1 MIIEEIKKANV
12 QAMKNKDQNLRSI
25 YSVVINKYM
34 QAQIEAR
41 LLKKE
46 VNDDDMIRIIQKTI
60 KELDEEASN
69 YEKVGHMDEANNI
82 RLQRGALEG
91 YLPKMLTADEIH
103 AIILTLPDRSIP
115 GVMKHFKPNYGSRV
129 DMKMVSDELKNF

>member
-1 MIIEEIKKANV
+1 MIIDEIKSANTA
-12 QAMKNKDQNLRSI
+12 AMKSRNQNLRSI

-46 VNDDDMIRIIQKTI
+46 VGDDDMVRIIQKTI
-60 KELDEEASN
+60 KELDEEAKN
-69 YEKVGHMDEANNI
+69 YEMVGNIGEADKI
-82 RLQRGALEG
+82 KLQRTAIEG
-91 YLPKMLTADEIH
+91 YLPKMLTAEEIH
-103 AIILTLPDRSIP
+103 EIILTLPDRSIP
-115 GVMKHFKPNYGSRV
+115 SVMRHFKSQYGSRV

>member
-1 MIIEEIKKANV
+1 MIIDEIKEANT
-12 QAMKNKDQNLRSI
+12 QAMKSRNQNLRNI

-46 VNDDDMIRIIQKTI
+46 VGDDDLIRIIQKTI
-60 KELDEEASN
+60 KELDEEAAN
-69 YEKVGHMDEANNI
+69 YERVGNMAEAEKI
-82 RLQRGALEG
+82 QTQRAAIEG
-91 YLPKMLTADEIH
+91 YLPKMLTAEEIH

-115 GVMKHFKPNYGSRV
+115 GVMRHFKGTYGSRV

>member
-1 MIIEEIKKANV
+1 MIIDEIKEANKT
-12 QAMKNKDQNLRSI
+12 AMKERNQNLRNI

-46 VNDDDMIRIIQKTI
+46 VGDDDLIRIIQKTI

-69 YEKVGHMDEANNI
+69 YQKVGNTAEAEKI
-82 RLQRGALEG
+82 SMQRSAIEG
-91 YLPKMLTADEIH
+91 YLPKMLTAEEIH

-115 GVMKHFKPNYGSRV
+115 GVMRHFKSTYGSRV

>member
-1 MIIEEIKKANV
+1 MIIDEIKKANTE
-12 QAMKNKDQNLRSI
+12 AMKERNQNLRNI
-25 YSVVINKYM
+25 YSVIINKYM

-69 YEKVGHMDEANNI
+69 YEKVGNMEEADKI
-82 RLQRGALEG
+82 KAQRSAIEG
-91 YLPKMLTADEIH
+91 YLPKMLTAEEIH
-103 AIILTLPDRSIP
+103 EIILTLPDRSIP
-115 GVMKHFKPNYGSRV
+115 AVMRHFKQAYGSRV

>member
-1 MIIEEIKKANV
+1 MIIDEIKAANTA
-12 QAMKNKDQNLRSI
+12 AMKSRNQNLRSI

-46 VNDDDMIRIIQKTI
+46 VGDDDLIRIIQKTI
-60 KELDEEASN
+60 KELDEEAKN
-69 YEKVGHMDEANNI
+69 YEMVGNTSEADKI
-82 RLQRGALEG
+82 RLQRTAIEG
-91 YLPKMLTADEIH
+91 YLPQMLTAEEIH
-103 AIILTLPDRSIP
+103 QIILTLPDRSIP
-115 GVMKHFKPNYGSRV
+115 SVMRHFKTQYGSRV

>member
-1 MIIEEIKKANV
+1 MIIDEIKEANT
-12 QAMKNKDQNLRSI
+12 QAMKSRNQNLRNI

-46 VNDDDMIRIIQKTI
+46 VGDDDLIRIIQKTI
-60 KELDEEASN
+60 KELDEEAAN
-69 YEKVGHMDEANNI
+69 YERVGNMAEAEKI
-82 RLQRGALEG
+82 QSQRAAIEG
-91 YLPKMLTADEIH
+91 YLPKMLTAEEIH

-115 GVMKHFKPNYGSRV
+115 GVMRHFKSTYGSRV

>member
-1 MIIEEIKKANV
+1 MIIDEIKEANTA
-12 QAMKNKDQNLRSI
+12 AMKSRNQNLRNI

-46 VNDDDMIRIIQKTI
+46 VGDDDLIRIIQKTI

-69 YEKVGHMDEANNI
+69 YEKVGNTAEAEKI
-82 RLQRGALEG
+82 MIQRSAIEG
-91 YLPKMLTADEIH
+91 YLPKMLTAEEIH

-115 GVMKHFKPNYGSRV
+115 GVMRHFKTTYGSRV

>member
-1 MIIEEIKKANV
+1 MIIDEIKKANTE
-12 QAMKNKDQNLRSI
+12 AMKERNQNLRNI
-25 YSVVINKYM
+25 YSVIINKYM

-60 KELDEEASN
+60 KELDEEALN
-69 YEKVGHMDEANNI
+69 YEKVGNMEEADKI
-82 RLQRGALEG
+82 RAQRSAIEG
-91 YLPKMLTADEIH
+91 YLPKMLTAEEIH
-103 AIILTLPDRSIP
+103 EIILTFPDRSIP
-115 GVMKHFKPNYGSRV
+115 AVMRHFKQAYGSRV

>member
-41 LLKKE
+41 LLKKD

-60 KELDEEASN
+60 KELDEEANN
-69 YEKVGHMDEANNI
+69 YEKVGHIDEANNI

-115 GVMKHFKPNYGSRV
+115 GVMKHFKQNYGSRV

>member
-1 MIIEEIKKANV
+1 MIIDEIKKANTE
-12 QAMKNKDQNLRSI
+12 AMKERNQNLRNI
-25 YSVVINKYM
+25 YSVIINKYM

-60 KELDEEASN
+60 KELDEEALN
-69 YEKVGHMDEANNI
+69 YEKVGNMEEADKI
-82 RLQRGALEG
+82 RAQRSAIEG
-91 YLPKMLTADEIH
+91 YLPKMLTAKEIH
-103 AIILTLPDRSIP
+103 EIILTLPDRSIP
-115 GVMKHFKPNYGSRV
+115 AVMRHFKQNYGSRV

>member
-1 MIIEEIKKANV
+1 MIIDEIKKANTE
-12 QAMKNKDQNLRSI
+12 AMKERNQNLRNI
-25 YSVVINKYM
+25 YSVIINKYM

-60 KELDEEASN
+60 KELDEEALN
-69 YEKVGHMDEANNI
+69 YEKVGNMEEADKI
-82 RLQRGALEG
+82 RAQRSAIEG
-91 YLPKMLTADEIH
+91 YLPKMLTAEEIH
-103 AIILTLPDRSIP
+103 EIILTLPDRSIP
-115 GVMKHFKPNYGSRV
+115 AVMRHFKQAYGSRV

>member
-1 MIIEEIKKANV
+1 MIIDEIKKANTE
-12 QAMKNKDQNLRSI
+12 AMKERNQNLRNI
-25 YSVVINKYM
+25 YSVIINKYM

-69 YEKVGHMDEANNI
+69 YEKVGNMEEADKI
-82 RLQRGALEG
+82 RAQRSAIEG
-91 YLPKMLTADEIH
+91 YLPKMLTAEEIH
-103 AIILTLPDRSIP
+103 EIILTLPDRSIP
-115 GVMKHFKPNYGSRV
+115 AVMRHFKQAYGSRV

>member
-1 MIIEEIKKANV
+1 MIIDEIKKANTE
-12 QAMKNKDQNLRSI
+12 AMKERNQNLRNI
-25 YSVVINKYM
+25 YSVIINKYM

-69 YEKVGHMDEANNI
+69 YEKVGNMEEAGKI
-82 RLQRGALEG
+82 KAQRSAIEG
-91 YLPKMLTADEIH
+91 YLPKMLTAEEIH
-103 AIILTLPDRSIP
+103 EIILTLPDRSIP
-115 GVMKHFKPNYGSRV
+115 AVMRHFKQTYGSRV

>member
-1 MIIEEIKKANV
+1 MIIDEIKKANTE
-12 QAMKNKDQNLRSI
+12 AMKERNQNLRNI
-25 YSVVINKYM
+25 YSVIINKYM

-69 YEKVGHMDEANNI
+69 YEKVGNMEEADKI
-82 RLQRGALEG
+82 RAQRSAIEG
-91 YLPKMLTADEIH
+91 YLPKMLTAEEIH
-103 AIILTLPDRSIP
+103 EIILTLPDRSIP
-115 GVMKHFKPNYGSRV
+115 AVMRHFKQNYGSRV

>member
-1 MIIEEIKKANV
+1 MIIDEIKEANTA
-12 QAMKNKDQNLRSI
+12 AMKSRNQNLRNI

-46 VNDDDMIRIIQKTI
+46 VGDDDMIRIIQKTI

-69 YEKVGHMDEANNI
+69 YEKVGNLSEAEKI
-82 RLQRGALEG
+82 QTQRSAIEG
-91 YLPKMLTADEIH
+91 YLPKMLTAEEIH
-103 AIILTLPDRSIP
+103 EIILTLSDRSIP
-115 GVMKHFKPNYGSRV
+115 GVMRHFKSTYGSRV

>member
-1 MIIEEIKKANV
+1 MIIEEIKKANTE
-12 QAMKNKDQNLRSI
+12 AMKNRDQNLRSI

-69 YEKVGHMDEANNI
+69 YEKVGNVEEANKI
-82 RLQRGALEG
+82 KAQRGAIEG
-91 YLPKMLTADEIH
+91 YLPKMLSAEEIH
-103 AIILTLPDRSIP
+103 QIISTLPDRSIP
-115 GVMKHFKPNYGSRV
+115 GVMRHFKQNYGSRV

>member
-1 MIIEEIKKANV
+1 MIIDEIKEANTA
-12 QAMKNKDQNLRSI
+12 AMKSRNQNLRNI

-46 VNDDDMIRIIQKTI
+46 VGDDDMIRIIQKTI

-69 YEKVGHMDEANNI
+69 YEKVGNLSEAEKI
-82 RLQRGALEG
+82 QTQRSAIEG
-91 YLPKMLTADEIH
+91 YLPKMLTAEEIH
-103 AIILTLPDRSIP
+103 EIILTLPDRSIP
-115 GVMKHFKPNYGSRV
+115 GVMRHFKSTYGSRV

>member
-1 MIIEEIKKANV
+1 MIIEEIKNANTE
-12 QAMKNKDQNLRSI
+12 AMKNRDHNLRNI

-60 KELDEEASN
+60 KELDEEGGN
-69 YEKVGHMDEANNI
+69 YEKVGNMEEAEKI
-82 RLQRGALEG
+82 KAQRAALEG
-91 YLPKMLTADEIH
+91 YLPKMLSEEEIH
-103 AIILTLPDRSIP
+103 SIIATLPDRSIP
-115 GVMKHFKPNYGSRV
+115 GVMRHFKQEYGSRV
-129 DMKMVSDELKNF
+129 DMKMVSDELKKF